1 MTGPGFFVQVSTKL
15 RRSTQ
20 EGRDAQLGFVFGRSE
35 HCLELKLFPVKF
47 STQVISSHSKSI
59 AHPRT
64 AISFGAFR
72 NLMRVVKSQLSN
84 HYFAQFE
91 SMWGLVDPLLKLL
104 LPFVN
109 HARIA
114 SLVHP
119 LHTTRY
125 VYTSKFLILFNFH
138 QSALLKV
145 QFLSGICHCQR
156 FSGDSQITR
165 LGVQIPGA

>member
-1 MTGPGFFVQVSTKL
+1 MDLFSDDLNIAWSPSCFPSSSQ
-15 RRSTQ
+15 RRLS
-20 EGRDAQLGFVFGRSE
+20 
-35 HCLELKLFPVKF
+35 
-47 STQVISSHSKSI
+47 
-59 AHPRT
+59 
-64 AISFGAFR
+64 R

-84 HYFAQFE
+84 HSFAQFE

-119 LHTTRY
+119 LRTTRY

-138 QSALLKV
+138 QSALLKI

-165 LGVQIPGA
+165 LGVQIPGGLNFNVHLWRAAYLRLRPDYSVLGSNQLGHH